1 MRIVDCGMQS
11 AERLGGNLSP
21 PWEPEIK
28 NLKIDP
34 MGMKTRGSRYA
45 EWKRRRMALREHE
58 ELVLWL
64 REEKGLRYREISQ
77 CMKLRG
83 PGLAQTIYALACRKR
98 RLLLDGPRTAN
109 RP

>member
-1 MRIVDCGMQS
+1 MRIVDCGMRIGKHGRF
-11 AERLGGNLSP
+11 AP
-21 PWEPEIK
+21 PWEWENK
-28 NLKIDP
+28 KLKTEKP
-34 MGMKTRGSRYA
+34 GMKTRGSRYA

-64 REEKGLRYREISQ
+64 REERGLRYRQISQ

-83 PGLAQTIYALACRKR
+83 PGLAQTIYARACRKR